1 MKRKR
6 LNTNINLS
14 QMHVAMMGSR
24 IKKNKNKKISKISVC
39 NEKKF
44 QSFLLQSKRKY
55 TSDKHTHRQETKTK
69 LFGKINY

>member
-24 IKKNKNKKISKISVC
+24 IKKNKNKKISVC
-39 NEKKF
+39 NENIF
-44 QSFLLQSKRKY
+44 QSFLLQNNRKY
-55 TSDKHTHRQETKTK
+55 TSDKHTHHQKTKTK
-69 LFGKINY
+69 QFGKINY